1 MTATLH
7 HLPVPAPDT
16 APPDLTWIAAGL
28 TLAGFLPR
36 QGGLVALSASYPPSD
51 AAAVA
56 AEMERLAWA
65 DPVAVARLWEARPR

>member
-1 MTATLH
+1 MPNLTH
-7 HLPVPAPDT
+7 PPIPAPVT
-16 APPDLTWIAAGL
+16 TPDLTWIAAGL